1 VASSHRAA
9 PWPIVATRIADFQR
23 RDKRVLPFSGKP
35 AVPLTKRYL
44 VQRISRSHRQSRL
57 TGTFYH
63 RRTKHGGLETDAP
76 WPLLVICALRVIRGV
91 RTDDQPLSLHV
102 SYQLLWYASR
112 KSVRRMPDWEQIVRR
127 VDAFERGM
135 IGHR

>member
-1 VASSHRAA
+1 VAGSHRAA
-9 PWPIVATRIADFQR
+9 PWSIIATRIADFQR

-63 RRTKHGGLETDAP
+63 RRRFRNIGMLPCGT
-76 WPLLVICALRVIRGV
+76 
-91 RTDDQPLSLHV
+91 RTSC
-102 SYQLLWYASR
+102 W
-112 KSVRRMPDWEQIVRR
+112 
-127 VDAFERGM
+127 
-135 IGHR
+135 